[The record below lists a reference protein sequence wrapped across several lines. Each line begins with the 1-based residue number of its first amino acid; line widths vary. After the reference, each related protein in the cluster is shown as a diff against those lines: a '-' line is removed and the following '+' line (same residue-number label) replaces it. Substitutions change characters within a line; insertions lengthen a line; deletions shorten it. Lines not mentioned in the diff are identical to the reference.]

1 MSWVNTAPEGTRCGN
16 YAFDVT
22 PARYITG
29 FITERGVCAASK
41 SALAD
46 MFADLKSKALQG
58 NSIKTAAIAIKDQE
72 WNGLS

>member
-1 MSWVNTAPEGTRCGN
+1 MGTTLSTSRLP
-16 YAFDVT
+16 DT
-22 PARYITG
+22 LPASLLSG
-29 FITERGVCAASK
+29 ESVPSK